1 MNKMTNES
9 AKVCIEEVL
18 KNRKPRNFK
27 ETVELQVMFREY
39 DPEKE
44 KRFNSATV
52 LSFPVKQKLKMCMIG
67 TLKHIEEA
75 KALGME
81 AVNVDD
87 LKKFNNEDRLIKKW
101 ARKFNI
107 ILVSESLSKNVT
119 RLVGR
124 QISSVG
130 KLPVS
135 VGENEKVKDKYE
147 ELLRTIRFRVKKY
160 PWLAHAIGTETLSP
174 EELRQNLNK
183 AINFLVSLVP
193 KGWQNIRSLH
203 VKTTMGQPYKLY

>member
-1 MNKMTNES
+1 MSKVSNEA
-9 AKVCIEEVL
+9 AKTCVEEVL
-18 KNRKPRNFK
+18 RDRKPRNFK
-27 ETVELQVMFREY
+27 ETVEMQVMFREY

-52 LSFPVKQKLKMCMIG
+52 LTYPTKQRLRVCVIG
-67 TLKHIEEA
+67 TLRHVEEA
-75 KALGME
+75 RAMGME
-81 AVNVDD
+81 AVNLDD
-87 LKKFNNEDRLIKKW
+87 LKKFNNEDKAIKKW
-101 ARKFNI
+101 ARRFNV

-135 VGENEKVKDKYE
+135 IGENERVKEKCD

-160 PWLAHAIGTETLSP
+160 PWLAHAIGTELLSP

-183 AINFLVSLVP
+183 SVSFLISLLP
-193 KGWQNIRSLH
+193 KGWQNVRSIH
-203 VKTTMGQPYKLY
+203 VKTTMGKPYKLF

>member
-1 MNKMTNES
+1 MSKVTNES

-18 KNRKPRNFK
+18 KNRKTRNFK

-44 KRFNSATV
+44 KRFNSAT
-52 LSFPVKQKLKMCMIG
+52 LLNYPTKLKLKLCVIG
-67 TLKHIEEA
+67 TMRHVEEA
-75 KALGME
+75 RALGME
-81 AVNVDD
+81 AVTVDD
-87 LKKFNNEDRLIKKW
+87 LKKFNNEDKVIKKW
-101 ARKFNI
+101 ARKFNM

-135 VGENEKVKDKYE
+135 IGENEKVKDKYD

-160 PWLAHAIGTETLSP
+160 PWLAHAIGTELLSP

-183 AINFLVSLVP
+183 SVNFLISLLP
-193 KGWQNIRSLH
+193 KGWHNIRSIN